1 MLRVRIASL
10 ALGLGAVTATRSS
23 TVAWPF
29 RATVSDLAGRP
40 VAFRAIALG
49 GELIIPAGPPSG
61 TPVIRRLGRGDTLSA
76 TTPAE
81 YPLDPTRGPVVF
93 FTSGNDSIRV
103 VVGRNPFGATDRVTA
118 QGRRLSVRLINGKVI
133 IDAR

>member
-1 MLRVRIASL
+1 MLRVTIASL
-10 ALGLGAVTATRSS
+10 ALGLGAVTAAHSPTH
-23 TVAWPF
+23 AWPF
-29 RATVSDLAGRP
+29 RATVTDLAGHP

-49 GELIIPAGPPSG
+49 GELIIPVGPPSA
-61 TPVIRRLGRGDTLSA
+61 TPVIRPLARGDTLSA

-93 FTSGNDSIRV
+93 FTAGNDSIRV

-118 QGRRLSVRLINGKVI
+118 QGRRLSVRLVNGKIAV
-133 IDAR
+133 DTQ

>member
-10 ALGLGAVTATRSS
+10 ALGLSTAAAAHSP

-29 RATVSDLAGRP
+29 RATVTDLAGRP
-40 VAFRAIALG
+40 VAFRALALG
-49 GELIIPAGPPSG
+49 GDLIIPVGAPSA
-61 TPVIRRLGRGDTLSA
+61 TPVIRRLARGDTLSA

-81 YPLDPTRGPVVF
+81 YALDPTRGPVVF
-93 FTSGNDSIRV
+93 FTSGRDSIRV

-118 QGRRLSVRLINGKVI
+118 QGRRLSVRLVNGKVI